1 MIRSLEKR
9 GVLLIGTTKK
19 LSDQEGGFVKF
30 FRSLVKASLPL
41 MKNVLTSLAKN
52 VWLPNCLL
60 TVLIHQW
67 IDKTTISIQHVWQFQ

>member
-41 MKNVLTSLAKN
+41 MKNVLTSLAKS

-67 IDKTTISIQHVWQFQ
+67 IDKTTISIQHGWQFQ

>member
-41 MKNVLTSLAKN
+41 MKNVLTSLVKN

>member
-30 FRSLVKASLPL
+30 FRSLVKSSLPL
-41 MKNVLTSLAKN
+41 MKNVLTSLAKS

-60 TVLIHQW
+60 TVLIHQ
-67 IDKTTISIQHVWQFQ
+67 